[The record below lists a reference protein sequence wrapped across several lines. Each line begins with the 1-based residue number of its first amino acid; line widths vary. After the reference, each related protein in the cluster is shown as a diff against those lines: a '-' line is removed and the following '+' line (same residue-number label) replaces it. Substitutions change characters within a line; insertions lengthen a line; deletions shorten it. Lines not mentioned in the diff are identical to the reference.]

1 MEDTGRRVSA
11 TSRRV
16 SKGVEN
22 SRMVEVNRADL
33 ECFVL
38 REEPSR
44 ISSEDFREFLM
55 SCVMSGATDVT
66 IQSDQQPR
74 AEIHGLL
81 YRATRKPWSPSEVDH
96 VLAEVYGGAN
106 ARTEINGQRVLDFS
120 YELNLVD
127 GSKQRFRTNAT
138 GIYGRDG
145 QGVEIT
151 LRSLPSE
158 TPSLE
163 LVNLE
168 GALPQRA
175 ETSSD
180 AEHIVDEDGL
190 DISSAEMPT
199 SPAVIKAMKPKNGIV
214 VVAGGTG
221 SGKST
226 TIAAVMRD
234 HLEDVDN
241 PVKIVDIQAPIEY
254 TYRDVTS
261 GLKGSSSLIGQS
273 EVGKHI
279 KSFADGVH
287 SALRRKPNIIS
298 VGEARDYE
306 TIAASLE
313 AALTGHLVYTTTHAN
328 DVSDTVR
335 RLLSTFPAAERE
347 ARAFDL
353 ISVLRFCVVQYLLPR
368 IDKPGRVPV
377 REYIRFTPR
386 LKERLVALPVN
397 DWPSV
402 LGLEVAGKVED
413 TGPEDMCQSLRQVV
427 TPLYNN
433 GIISRADAFQLGGID
448 AVTSQ
453 IGGVS

>member
-1 MEDTGRRVSA
+1 MEGGRKLSA
-11 TSRRV
+11 ASRRV

-22 SRMVEVNRADL
+22 SRSVEVDRASL
-33 ECFVL
+33 TCFVL

-44 ISSEDFREFLM
+44 ITDEDFREFLM
-55 SCVMSGATDVT
+55 SCVMSGSSDVT
-66 IQSDQQPR
+66 VQSDQQPR
-74 AEIHGLL
+74 AEIHGVI
-81 YRATRKPWSPSEVDH
+81 YRATRKPWSPSEVDQ

-120 YELNLVD
+120 YELNLPD
-127 GSKQRFRTNAT
+127 GSKQRFRCNAT

-151 LRSLPSE
+151 LRSLPSK
-158 TPSLE
+158 TPSLTM
-163 LVNLE
+163 VNLE
-168 GALPQRA
+168 GDLPQREA
-175 ETSSD
+175 REDAPKEPSS
-180 AEHIVDEDGL
+180 EENVDPLAAPFVNGVL
-190 DISSAEMPT
+190 D
-199 SPAVIKAMKPKNGIV
+199 AMKPKNGIV

-226 TIAAVMRD
+226 TLAAVMRS
-234 HLEDVDN
+234 HLEDVDK

-261 GLKGSSSLIGQS
+261 SLNGSSSVIGQS
-273 EVGKHI
+273 EVGKHL

-306 TIAASLE
+306 TISAALE

-335 RLLSTFPAAERE
+335 RLLSTFPATERE

-353 ISVLRFCVVQYLLPR
+353 ISAMRYCMVQYLLPR
-368 IDKPGRVPV
+368 KDKPGVVPV
-377 REYIRFTPR
+377 REYIKFTPR
-386 LKERLVALPVN
+386 LKEKLVALPVN
-397 DWPSV
+397 DWPSI
-402 LGLEVAGKVED
+402 LGDEVSGRVSDVGEA
-413 TGPEDMCQSLRQVV
+413 DMRQSLKEIV
-427 TPLYNN
+427 TPLYSR
-433 GIISRADAFQLGGID
+433 GIIAREDAFLLGGLD
-448 AVTSQ
+448 AVQTPYE
-453 IGGVS
+453 GDA

>member
-1 MEDTGRRVSA
+1 MDDVSPKLTA
-11 TSRRV
+11 ASRRI

-22 SRMVEVNRADL
+22 SRAVEVDLPSL

-38 REEPSR
+38 KDEPSR
-44 ISSEDFREFLM
+44 ISDVDFREFLM
-55 SCVMSGATDVT
+55 SCVMSGASDVT

-74 AEIHGLL
+74 AEIHGVL
-81 YRATRKPWSPSEVDH
+81 YRATRKPWSPSEVDQ

-120 YELNLVD
+120 YELNLAD
-127 GSKQRFRTNAT
+127 GSKQRFRVNAT

-151 LRSLPSE
+151 MRSLPSE
-158 TPSLE
+158 TPTLRM
-163 LVNLE
+163 VNLD
-168 GALPQRA
+168 GGLPEPA
-175 ETSSD
+175 KTLK
-180 AEHIVDEDGL
+180 VDNQKAGEVIQEE
-190 DISSAEMPT
+190 DISSPLD
-199 SPAVIKAMKPKNGIV
+199 SRVIDAMKPKNGIV
-214 VVAGGTG
+214 LVSGGTG

-226 TIAAVMRD
+226 TLAAVIRD
-234 HLEDVDN
+234 HLEDVGH
-241 PVKIVDIQAPIEY
+241 PTKIVDIQSPIEF

-313 AALTGHLVYTTTHAN
+313 ASLTGHLVYTTTHAN

-353 ISVLRFCVVQYLLPR
+353 ISSLRFCMVQYLLER
-368 IDKPGRVPV
+368 VDKPGRVPV
-377 REYIRFTPR
+377 REFIKFTPR
-386 LKERLVALPVN
+386 LKEKLVVLPVN
-397 DWPSV
+397 DWPAIISE
-402 LGLEVAGKVED
+402 EVAGRV
-413 TGPEDMCQSLRQVV
+413 TGLGSDDMRQSLRDVV
-427 TPLYNN
+427 TPLYRN
-433 GIISRADAFQLGGID
+433 GIIKREDAFLLGGFE
-448 AVTSQ
+448 AVRARNEGE
-453 IGGVS
+453 I